1 MKLRLFAVLLIGWV
15 GLASPGFAADASP
28 MVGKWKLDA
37 ARSSS
42 FKPWDAIDMEI
53 VAKGDALQIT
63 RKLTWTLDR
72 KSEDVLTVK
81 PDDTTVTV
89 NPLKYWVDT
98 WFNNAYIGGDHAQHV
113 KGGWLDG
120 GRILRLDINFDLE
133 LQQGDYPV
141 HVYREYRLSTDHNT
155 LKVYELRS
163 TRDQPLTFIYTR
175 A

>member
-1 MKLRLFAVLLIGWV
+1 MRKHLFAVLCWLSAG
-15 GLASPGFAADASP
+15 GLCFATDASSFA
-28 MVGKWKLDA
+28 GKWKLDA

-42 FKPWDAIDMEI
+42 VKPWETVDMEI
-53 VAKGDALQIT
+53 AVKGDSLEISRA
-63 RKLTWTLDR
+63 LTWTQHRHVSDLI
-72 KSEDVLTVK
+72 VVK
-81 PDDTTVTV
+81 PDDQTVTV

-113 KGGWLDG
+113 KGGWLDR
-120 GRILRLDINFDLE
+120 GRILRLDINFALE

-155 LKVYELRS
+155 LEIYELRS
-163 TRDQPLTFIYTR
+163 TRDQPLTFLYTR